1 MEETHRDLIED
12 LQQQH
17 QREVAEL
24 LKEKEQLLQE
34 ETAAT
39 MAGKQENMEHKCTV
53 VGKSLCSYSSRG
65 IRSVIINLIK

>member
-1 MEETHRDLIED
+1 MEKMHRDLIED

-17 QREVAEL
+17 QKEVAEL

-53 VGKSLCSYSSRG
+53 VKTFLLLSC
-65 IRSVIINLIK
+65 V

>member
-1 MEETHRDLIED
+1 MEEMHRDLIED

-17 QREVAEL
+17 QKEVAEL

-39 MAGKQENMEHKCTV
+39 MAGKRDVSHKKGEIYRRIMMQLLYT
-53 VGKSLCSYSSRG
+53 GH
-65 IRSVIINLIK
+65 